1 MKRIFLINSWAL
13 IEDLSMHLAQSLASR
28 VRVDRRNGRI
38 HLPWDRHA
46 HFPLPLVHLPKA
58 HLCCYD
64 GEPHAGM
71 SHILRT
77 HTLDSASATDPA
89 RVKQWTNEGWKVLKP
104 SYQRRVE
111 IDRAQTQISSLF
123 TKKFVSRPVA
133 LVLSLN
139 DFDCCLTAYGIRHC
153 PPCHAVCQ
161 PQSAPLQ

>member
-64 GEPHAGM
+64 
-71 SHILRT
+71 
-77 HTLDSASATDPA
+77 DSASATDPA

-139 DFDCCLTAYGIRHC
+139 VFDCCLTAYGIRHC